1 VTDRLCTVPNR
12 LFLFYYVTHG
22 KDNPLPVSRLSTQSR
37 SIPQPEQGGETQ
49 ARVNDE
55 ENLGKKLL
63 SQAVGGFEV
72 RAAPSDMVTP
82 VTLTYGMID
91 GGLNLAAQSLSK
103 LGREQCYLLLLF
115 P

>member
-1 VTDRLCTVPNR
+1 M
-12 LFLFYYVTHG
+12 
-22 KDNPLPVSRLSTQSR
+22 TQSR
-37 SIPQPEQGGETQ
+37 SIPQPEQGGETK

-82 VTLTYGMID
+82 VTLTYGMVD

-103 LGREQCYLLLLF
+103 LECEWTVERRPNNMIWPILAPPKQVRSEERLRLSR
-115 P
+115 